1 MKKIAIFDSGVE
13 TPEEIIMAAGFT
25 PYRLFGDPTIQ
36 VDRANEHIPPTHCL
50 WTRNLLEQALR
61 GLNQDIEG
69 LIAAH
74 GCDRTNREYD
84 IWYECLNLKF
94 KYFLNTPL
102 KRDEIAL
109 KFFMDDIKELII
121 QLESIFNIKIT
132 EDKIKDAI
140 LKTNKI
146 RRLLK
151 ELSEY
156 RAKNLLLSSAFHA
169 LVKKALQ
176 LEKSDFLNLLTSNL
190 EKIKQQNPI
199 DLEGKKKVLLTGSDL
214 DDTEF
219 LRFLEDLGFHIVIDD
234 LCVGTKYFWNEV
246 DEREEPIKALAYYHL
261 QKPIYST
268 KFPSYDRF
276 TVLKTLTE
284 DYEIDGIINIAQKF
298 CEPVLYDHPYLSKKF
313 KELDIP
319 YLFVEVTYN
328 RESYKQLSTRF
339 SAFAEMI

>member
-13 TPEEIIMAAGFT
+13 TPEEIILAAGFT

-36 VDRANEHIPPTHCL
+36 IDKANEHIPPTHCL

-61 GLNQDIEG
+61 GLNENIEG

-74 GCDRTNREYD
+74 GCDRTNREFD
-84 IWYECLNLKF
+84 IWHECLNLKF

-109 KFFMDDIKELII
+109 NFFMNDIKELIH
-121 QLESIFNIKIT
+121 QLENTFNLKIT
-132 EDKIKDAI
+132 QDKIKEAI
-140 LKTNKI
+140 LITNKI

-151 ELSEY
+151 EVSEY
-156 RAKNLLLSSAFHA
+156 RKNNLLLSSEFHSI
-169 LVKKALQ
+169 VKKALQ
-176 LEKSDFLNLLTSNL
+176 LDKNEILNLLNSRL
-190 EKIKQQNPI
+190 EKLKEADPL
-199 DLEGKKKVLLTGSDL
+199 DLDRKKRVLLTGSDI

-219 LRFLEDLGFHIVIDD
+219 LIFLEDLGFHIVIDD
-234 LCVGTKYFWNEV
+234 LCVGTKYFWHEI
-246 DEREEPIKALAYYHL
+246 DEQEEPIKALASYHIH
-261 QKPIYST
+261 KPIYPT

-276 TVLKTLTE
+276 DFLKMLTQTY
-284 DYEIDGIINIAQKF
+284 DIDGVINVAQKF
-298 CEPVLYDHPYLSKKF
+298 CEPVLYDHPYLNKKF
-313 KELDIP
+313 KELAIP
-319 YLFVEVTYN
+319 YLFVEATYN